1 MLLMISLIA
10 SMMRGNILK
19 ILHILFLRLFE
30 KDSNNN
36 LGILESIRIRD
47 EKELFRVVQ
56 WNTTE
61 SDVIQYAKEKFRLTI
76 CSFF

>member
-1 MLLMISLIA
+1 MISLIA

-30 KDSNNN
+30 KDSNNH

-61 SDVIQYAKEKFRLTI
+61 NDVIQYAKEKFRLTI